1 MGRMTAGAF
10 GVLPPRGTSVQ
21 LGYPCGSNPS
31 SWRDEMTG
39 FIGRREFI
47 SLLAG
52 SAAARTQQVAAFRKG
67 LAEAGFQEGQ
77 NIALEFRWAE
87 GQYGRFSEL
96 ARIVRGSIRPIRRA
110 IRRYAA
116 TYRWTLARSR
126 SLFARLPPAGKST
139 RRSLE

>member
-1 MGRMTAGAF
+1 
-10 GVLPPRGTSVQ
+10 
-21 LGYPCGSNPS
+21 
-31 SWRDEMTG
+31 MTG

-47 SLLAG
+47 SLLGGAATWPLGARPQQPSMPVIGFLDAG

>member
-1 MGRMTAGAF
+1 
-10 GVLPPRGTSVQ
+10 
-21 LGYPCGSNPS
+21 
-31 SWRDEMTG
+31 MTG

-47 SLLAG
+47 SLLGGAATWPLGARAQQPSMPVIGFLDAG

>member
-1 MGRMTAGAF
+1 
-10 GVLPPRGTSVQ
+10 
-21 LGYPCGSNPS
+21 
-31 SWRDEMTG
+31 MTG

-47 SLLAG
+47 SLLGGAATWPLGARAQQPSMPVIGFLDAG

-96 ARIVRGSIRPIRRA
+96 VPGIRV
-110 IRRYAA
+110 
-116 TYRWTLARSR
+116 
-126 SLFARLPPAGKST
+126 
-139 RRSLE
+139 E